1 MPPRTAR
8 PTAAPPSAAPR
19 ESRAEALDDC
29 AAAVLDTVPAVMDT
43 LRQAMRRHVGD
54 EMSVPQFRG
63 LNFVAKHPA
72 CSIGE
77 VAAFLGVTMPTAS
90 AMVERMT
97 RAGLVETRADA
108 ADRRRSPL
116 HITTAGSAQLRRIR
130 SGAHEDLTQALAA
143 CSPEELATLEA
154 GLQLIRRVL

>member
-1 MPPRTAR
+1 MPTRSTR
-8 PTAAPPSAAPR
+8 AAGDPSLRHSAQT
-19 ESRAEALDDC
+19 LNDC

-63 LNFVAKHPA
+63 LNFIAQRA
-72 CSIGE
+72 GCSIGD

-90 AMVERMT
+90 AMAERLV

-108 ADRRRSPL
+108 SDRRRTPL
-116 HITTAGSAQLRRIR
+116 HITAAGAAQLRRIR
-130 SGAHEDLTQALAA
+130 RGAHEDLSQALAA
-143 CSPEELATLEA
+143 CN
-154 GLQLIRRVL
+154 

>member
-1 MPPRTAR
+1 MQDPRAQ
-8 PTAAPPSAAPR
+8 
-19 ESRAEALDDC
+19 ALDGC

-63 LNFVAKHPA
+63 LNFVAKNGG
-72 CSIGE
+72 CSIGD
-77 VAAFLGVTMPTAS
+77 VAHFLGVTMPTAS
-90 AMVERMT
+90 AMVDRMV

-116 HITTAGSAQLRRIR
+116 HITGAGAAQLRRIR

-143 CSPEELATLEA
+143 CSPEELATLQA